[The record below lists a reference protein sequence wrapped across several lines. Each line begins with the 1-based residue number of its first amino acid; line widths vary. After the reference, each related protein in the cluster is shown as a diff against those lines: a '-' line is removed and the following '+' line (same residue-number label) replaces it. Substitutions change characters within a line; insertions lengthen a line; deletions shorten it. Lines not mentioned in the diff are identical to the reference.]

1 MNNYSS
7 IQKMIAGG
15 ALLLASSTA
24 SAALITLNGS
34 GVDFTYDDSQLG
46 LYGSPTVSGNTIFF
60 TPTTFKAI
68 STNGVGSVME
78 SSNVNVVITTHQGVT
93 LGNLGLQERGDYSLS
108 GDDSTVE
115 LDGELRAFDINN
127 PLTVEDSSFIT
138 SSSDLTINDGKLH
151 NWVGTAGI
159 DLGTPLWANTTS
171 INMTLEN
178 VLTATTDD
186 FPSKAFIDKKFAGIG
201 ITVGG
206 SVPPSSVPVPAAA
219 WLFGSGLLG
228 LIGVARRKTDRNA

>member
-15 ALLLASSTA
+15 ALLLASSAA

-46 LYGSPTVSGNTIFF
+46 LYGTPTVSGNTIFF

-68 STNGVGSVME
+68 STNGDGSVIE
-78 SSNVNVVITTHQGVT
+78 SSNVNVVITTHQGIN
-93 LGNLGLQERGDYSLS
+93 LGSLGLQERGDYSLR
-108 GDDSTVE
+108 GDGSTVE
-115 LDGELRAFDINN
+115 LGGELRAFDINN
-127 PLTVEDSSFIT
+127 PMTVEDSSFIT
-138 SSSDLTINDGKLH
+138 SSSNLAINDGKFH
-151 NWVGTAGI
+151 NWVGTADI
-159 DLGTPLWANTTS
+159 NLGTTLWANTTS
-171 INMTLEN
+171 INLTLEN
-178 VLTATTDD
+178 VLIATTVD
-186 FPSKAFIDKKFAGIG
+186 FPSRAFIEKKFAGIG
-201 ITVGG
+201 ITVGS

-228 LIGVARRKTDRNA
+228 LIGVSRRSKQYA